1 MANIKLGTTLFL
13 RCVGAIIFL
22 HGLMGYACDAVE
34 LMTLN
39 KTDPSLVYLKGQFI
53 GAAVYLVFGVL
64 LIFIA
69 RPMVM
74 LLSRGLTEN
83 DF

>member
-1 MANIKLGTTLFL
+1 
-13 RCVGAIIFL
+13 
-22 HGLMGYACDAVE
+22 MGYACDAIE
-34 LMTLN
+34 IMTLN
-39 KTDPSLVYLKGQFI
+39 KNDPSLAYVNGQFI

-64 LIFIA
+64 LIFLA

-74 LLSRGLTEN
+74 LLSRGLTEH